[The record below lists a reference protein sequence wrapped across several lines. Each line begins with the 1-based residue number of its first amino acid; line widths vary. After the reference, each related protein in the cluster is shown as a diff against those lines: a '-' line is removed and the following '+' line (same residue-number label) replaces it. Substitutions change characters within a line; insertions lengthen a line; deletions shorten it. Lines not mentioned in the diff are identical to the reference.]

1 MRLKIAIILHLIR
14 LCLFL
19 EHGLTA
25 ENANDAM
32 LEAGKYKHSF
42 TWLEPPTP
50 LGSITAA
57 NVAKAKT
64 VEEHKAIVRAWA
76 QSSWDAWEM
85 HHNTIRK
92 WLPAQQGAPANA
104 KKPRG

>member
-1 MRLKIAIILHLIR
+1 MHLIR

-32 LEAGKYKHSF
+32 LEAGKYKHAF
-42 TWLEPPTP
+42 TWLEPPTS

-64 VEEHKAIVRAWA
+64 VQEHKAIVRAWA
-76 QSSWDAWEM
+76 QSAWDAWEK
-85 HHNTIRK
+85 HHNTIRS
-92 WLPAQQGAPANA
+92 WMLAQQNAAADA
-104 KKPRG
+104 KKQRG